1 MTAFKFAERYKIAFV
16 NYQDVSKNLIETIVE
31 SDRAR
36 KDFIADSVLQKA
48 GYYNYDDE
56 NTSGSKEE
64 N

>member
-48 GYYNYDDE
+48 GYYNYDE

>member
-1 MTAFKFAERYKIAFV
+1 MLE
-16 NYQDVSKNLIETIVE
+16 NLIETIVE